1 MSESAECVVIG
12 GGVVGAAIA
21 YGLAKRGT
29 KPVVLDEGDNAIR
42 SSRVNFGLVWLLGKG
57 DGMPEY
63 GFWTRRSA
71 DTWPAF
77 STELLEATGINT
89 HYFKSGG
96 LTYCLSE
103 AEYGMRLETVRRM
116 RAQGERDPYEARM
129 IDRAEL
135 TQLMP
140 RAKFGHD
147 VLGACYGPHD
157 GTCSPLNLL
166 HALHAGFTKLG
177 ADYRANSPALSVM
190 PVNGKFEVHT
200 ARSVIVTPKV
210 VLAAG
215 HGSMPLEKSLGFD
228 VEIIAE
234 RGQILVT
241 ERVATMGILPANGVR
256 QTAEGTVLIGTTN
269 EEVGYNVSTT
279 PSAGATMVRR
289 ALRVFPALATV
300 RIVRT
305 WAGLRT
311 LTRDECPVY
320 EQSERYPG
328 AFIATCHS
336 GVTLAAV
343 HANDLANAIH
353 HGKFTPQIDAFHG
366 RRLHG

>member
-1 MSESAECVVIG
+1 MS
-12 GGVVGAAIA
+12 VGLLNSPTNFSTA
-21 YGLAKRGT
+21 G
-29 KPVVLDEGDNAIR
+29 VLDAVKWLFDLAASRGENAV
-42 SSRVNFGLVWLLGKG
+42 VNLSLG
-57 DGMPEY
+57 
-63 GFWTRRSA
+63 
-71 DTWPAF
+71 
-77 STELLEATGINT
+77 
-89 HYFKSGG
+89 
-96 LTYCLSE
+96 
-103 AEYGMRLETVRRM
+103 
-116 RAQGERDPYEARM
+116 
-129 IDRAEL
+129 
-135 TQLMP
+135 TQ
-140 RAKFGHD
+140 
-147 VLGACYGPHD
+147 YGPHD
-157 GTCSPLNLL
+157 GTCSPLFLL
-166 HALHAGFTKLG
+166 HALHAGFTKYG
-177 ADYRANSPALSVM
+177 ADYRPNSPALSVK

-256 QTAEGTVLIGTTN
+256 QTAEGTVLIGSTT
-269 EEVGYNVSTT
+269 EDVGYNVSTT

-311 LTRDECPVY
+311 LTKDECPVY